1 MNVEVV
7 YEYHTGYTDAGREPQ
22 TSRGLCKRE
31 EKYQSEE
38 VVVSE
43 EFGDPASRTCRAW
56 AEACEDSHLERLSGG
71 WGGGDRER

>member
-43 EFGDPASRTCRAW
+43 EFGDPASQTCRAW
-56 AEACEDSHLERLSGG
+56 
-71 WGGGDRER
+71 DRGL